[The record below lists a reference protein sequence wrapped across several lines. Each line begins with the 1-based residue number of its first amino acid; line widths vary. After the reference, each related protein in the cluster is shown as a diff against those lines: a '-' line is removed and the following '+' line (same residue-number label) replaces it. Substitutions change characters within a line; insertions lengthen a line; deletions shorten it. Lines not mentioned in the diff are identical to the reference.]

1 MKTYNSNAERG
12 ERMRHWPL
20 EKWETRPLAAGC
32 RHLLQQDDCSNNWN
46 GIQAVMNAGKVI
58 WMSGK
63 CRISKEQI
71 LIITFGSPRRQAG
84 DLQCN
89 AEKGNVGWD
98 ISHWRE
104 EIETAQLQTQELTS
118 DGLDNVDNSWN
129 RGQVRANAERS
140 LIVQLLDNSARLLLY
155 SHLHFSPAISSGS
168 RTEKW
173 KELVNNRQKEVTR
186 FLIIKCTKNEIW
198 QV

>member
-1 MKTYNSNAERG
+1 MHRDFRKTRNYRERINADCDSWLTSTTMKTYNSNAERG

-46 GIQAVMNAGKVI
+46 GIQDVMNAGKVTWI
-58 WMSGK
+58 SGK

-104 EIETAQLQTQELTS
+104 EIEAAQLQ
-118 DGLDNVDNSWN
+118 
-129 RGQVRANAERS
+129 NAGTYFRRS
-140 LIVQLLDNSARLLLY
+140 
-155 SHLHFSPAISSGS
+155 
-168 RTEKW
+168 
-173 KELVNNRQKEVTR
+173 RQCR
-186 FLIIKCTKNEIW
+186 
-198 QV
+198 